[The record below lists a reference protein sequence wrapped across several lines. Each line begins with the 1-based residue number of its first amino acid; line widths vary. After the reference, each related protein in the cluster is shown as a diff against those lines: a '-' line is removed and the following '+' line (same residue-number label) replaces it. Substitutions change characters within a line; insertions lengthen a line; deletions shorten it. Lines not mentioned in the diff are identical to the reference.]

1 MRGIKTQYKG
11 PTEHSGSRIVASFDG
26 SFLVHPYDH
35 GLNPEENHK
44 AAALKFAKQ
53 SKWLGRILSGWLK
66 PGTYLHIFQPK
77 VK

>member
-1 MRGIKTQYKG
+1 
-11 PTEHSGSRIVASFDG
+11 
-26 SFLVHPYDH
+26 VHPYDH